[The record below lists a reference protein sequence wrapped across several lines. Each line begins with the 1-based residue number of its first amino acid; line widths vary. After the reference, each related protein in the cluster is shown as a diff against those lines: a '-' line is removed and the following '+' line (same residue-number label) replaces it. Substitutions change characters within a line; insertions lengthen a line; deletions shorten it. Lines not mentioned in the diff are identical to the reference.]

1 MQHENNELI
10 SRIDEVNNF
19 FIERRTVDIAI
30 CKFKE
35 GIYHSNMPSNHIKK
49 TGTVFGE
56 FLCKMFNSFL
66 MHNNIPKKRV
76 FTEISLRMN
85 DNTVC
90 KTKLE
95 NYRPVMNSPL
105 QLKVFEYMLLPLLTN
120 NLKSC
125 NQ

>member
-1 MQHENNELI
+1 
-10 SRIDEVNNF
+10 
-19 FIERRTVDIAI
+19 
-30 CKFKE
+30 
-35 GIYHSNMPSNHIKK
+35 
-49 TGTVFGE
+49 
-56 FLCKMFNSFL
+56 

-125 NQ
+125 NQQFGYRNQSCCTYAVTIMKQIIMQYNKWNSNNT